1 MARIVPL
8 DSPLRPHAVRGA
20 SKQNHTNIPI
30 TMKLIKVISLG
41 LAALILG
48 ACASKPSQ
56 QPTVAT
62 TTSGSYV
69 VPAK

>member
-1 MARIVPL
+1 
-8 DSPLRPHAVRGA
+8 
-20 SKQNHTNIPI
+20 
-30 TMKLIKVISLG
+30 MKLIHVISLG
-41 LAALILG
+41 LAALFLG

-62 TTSGSYV
+62 TTTSTGSTYV

>member
-1 MARIVPL
+1 
-8 DSPLRPHAVRGA
+8 
-20 SKQNHTNIPI
+20 
-30 TMKLIKVISLG
+30 MKLIKVLSLG
-41 LAALILG
+41 LTALILG

>member
-1 MARIVPL
+1 
-8 DSPLRPHAVRGA
+8 
-20 SKQNHTNIPI
+20 
-30 TMKLIKVISLG
+30 MKFINVIWPG

-56 QPTVAT
+56 QPTVS
-62 TTSGSYV
+62 TTSSTTGSYV

>member
-1 MARIVPL
+1 
-8 DSPLRPHAVRGA
+8 
-20 SKQNHTNIPI
+20 
-30 TMKLIKVISLG
+30 MKFIKVISLG
-41 LAALILG
+41 LIALFVG

-62 TTSGSYV
+62 DTHTSGSYV

>member
-1 MARIVPL
+1 
-8 DSPLRPHAVRGA
+8 
-20 SKQNHTNIPI
+20 
-30 TMKLIKVISLG
+30 MKLIKVISLG

-56 QPTVAT
+56 QGTVST
-62 TTSGSYV
+62 TTTTGTTGSYV

>member
-1 MARIVPL
+1 
-8 DSPLRPHAVRGA
+8 
-20 SKQNHTNIPI
+20 
-30 TMKLIKVISLG
+30 MKLIHVISLG
-41 LAALILG
+41 LAALFLG

-62 TTSGSYV
+62 TTTTGSTYV